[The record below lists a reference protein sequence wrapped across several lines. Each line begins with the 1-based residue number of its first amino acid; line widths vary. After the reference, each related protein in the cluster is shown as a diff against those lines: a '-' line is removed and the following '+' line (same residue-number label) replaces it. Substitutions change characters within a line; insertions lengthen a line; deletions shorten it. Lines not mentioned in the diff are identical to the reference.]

1 MTPLKDSG
9 QAKSPSASS
18 PGNAPAGGN
27 GAAQPNLQANP
38 QGTPQATGPV
48 GKDSAYLQVNGMP
61 MQNYPGFQGG
71 YPAPGYAAPGSNP
84 GVNPGSNQMNH
95 QGAHHAMPQTHGNMP
110 AGQPTGSN
118 GLGPIGTQGSNS
130 PGGHPGQGNTNATG
144 GYGMP
149 PQGYAQPGMPQ
160 AMHPQAMNY
169 PAGVPPMATGH
180 YAEPEKRQL
189 PQVRRRKKV
198 GEILLSQG
206 YINAEQLETAL
217 AQHQQT
223 GISLGT
229 VLLKLGYI
237 DEDTLNSVLGRQLE
251 FTHRK
256 RIGEILVEQGYIK
269 PAQIEEGLAKQKA
282 FNLPLGKT
290 LVKLGFID
298 ETKLLDVLAA
308 QLDLQH
314 VVLENFK
321 FEHAVTHL
329 ISEEM
334 ARSYRVVPLYERDGV
349 LTVAMVDPTNLR
361 SLDHM
366 KFKTGKDVEP
376 VIATEAEIIMAIE
389 RAYSSAQHKLA
400 DLMGREEDKEL
411 VLSKEKDDD
420 ENLPLADEEGRQIV
434 KIVNLIISE
443 AIRLGA
449 SDIHLEPQEKNMRI
463 RYRIDGELT
472 EQNPIP
478 ARLMVQVVS
487 RMKVLGSM
495 DIAEKRRPLDGRAHI
510 AYKGKE
516 VDLRLSTFPVLLR
529 SRGVM
534 EKLVIRII
542 DPNQEVASLD
552 RVGFGSDIYPKVTQL
567 VDLPDGI
574 VLVTGPTGSGKSSTL
589 YAFIKHLNQPGVNI
603 VTMEDPVEKNIAG
616 ISQGQINNLA
626 GFTFAAG
633 IRSILRQDPDVIML
647 GEMRDKETCE
657 MAVQAA
663 LTGHLVFSTLH
674 TNDAASA
681 FTRLLDMGLEPFLI
695 TSCVKGVFA
704 QRLVRR
710 ICEKCRVPL
719 QLPDVTLQEIGV
731 VPGTTFYQGK
741 GCNACNN
748 SGYKGRLAIFELLV
762 PDDQIAR
769 MVIERKSAEEIKH
782 HAIKH
787 LGMATLRRDGLEK
800 ALAGLTTVE
809 QVVSVSQAEM

>member
-1 MTPLKDSG
+1 L
-9 QAKSPSASS
+9 
-18 PGNAPAGGN
+18 NAPQEDLRGLVFPES
-27 GAAQPNLQANP
+27 QIKP
-38 QGTPQATGPV
+38 T
-48 GKDSAYLQVNGMP
+48 
-61 MQNYPGFQGG
+61 
-71 YPAPGYAAPGSNP
+71 
-84 GVNPGSNQMNH
+84 
-95 QGAHHAMPQTHGNMP
+95 QT
-110 AGQPTGSN
+110 
-118 GLGPIGTQGSNS
+118 
-130 PGGHPGQGNTNATG
+130 
-144 GYGMP
+144 
-149 PQGYAQPGMPQ
+149 
-160 AMHPQAMNY
+160 
-169 PAGVPPMATGH
+169 
-180 YAEPEKRQL
+180 
-189 PQVRRRKKV
+189 RRRKKV
-198 GEILLSQG
+198 GEILLAQG
-206 YINAEQLETAL
+206 YINQEQLEHAL
-217 AQHQQT
+217 DQHHTT

-229 VLLKLGYI
+229 VLLKLGFI
-237 DEDTLNSVLGRQLE
+237 DEDTLNSVLGKQLE

-256 RIGEILVEQGYIK
+256 RIGEILVEHGYITQK
-269 PAQIEEGLAKQKA
+269 QIEQGLAQQKT

-321 FEHAVTHL
+321 FDPAVTNL

-334 ARSYRVVPLYERDGV
+334 ARSYRVVPLYEKGGV

-376 VIATEAEIIMAIE
+376 VIATEPEIMAAIE
-389 RAYSSAQHKLA
+389 RAYSNAQHKLA
-400 DLMGREEDKEL
+400 DLMGRDEEKDLVLTKEKEEDEDAS
-411 VLSKEKDDD
+411 V
-420 ENLPLADEEGRQIV
+420 PMADEEGRQIV
-434 KIVNLIISE
+434 KIVNLLISE

-449 SDIHLEPQEKNMRI
+449 SDIHLEPQEKKMRI
-463 RYRIDGELT
+463 RYRIDGELM

-478 ARLMVQVVS
+478 SRLMVQVIS

-534 EKLVIRII
+534 EKMVIRII

-552 RVGFGSDIYPKVTQL
+552 KVGFSPVIYPKVTGL

-574 VLVTGPTGSGKSSTL
+574 LLVTGPTGSGKSSTL

-626 GFTFAAG
+626 GFSFAAG
-633 IRSILRQDPDVIML
+633 IRSILRQDPDIIML

-657 MAVQAA
+657 MAVQAS

-674 TNDAASA
+674 TNDAPSA

-710 ICEKCRVPL
+710 ICEKCRMPV
-719 QLPDVTLQEIGV
+719 QLPDVMLQDIGV

-748 SGYKGRLAIFELLV
+748 TGYKGRLAIFELLM
-762 PDDQIAR
+762 PDDQIGR
-769 MVIERKSAEEIKH
+769 MVIERKSAEEIKQY
-782 HAIKH
+782 AIQH
-787 LGMATLRRDGLEK
+787 LGMSTLRRDGLEK

-809 QVVSVSQAEM
+809 QVVAVSQPEM